1 MNFLDKFRYSFDN
14 LDEISVKPKV
24 QKKLIVKNYENPRLK
39 TLLSNSV
46 KVSKEIFP
54 KVQNAIEEV
63 FTNLNLEN
71 RFNFFITA
79 NHFETQAYCSMMPE
93 SNYADNKNVIP
104 REQLHFLVHYY
115 SIDLSF
121 LKSLQFQHY
130 YFQASLNNRPE
141 FQSD

>member
-79 NHFETQAYCSMMPE
+79 NHFETQAYC
-93 SNYADNKNVIP
+93 
-104 REQLHFLVHYY
+104 
-115 SIDLSF
+115 
-121 LKSLQFQHY
+121 
-130 YFQASLNNRPE
+130 
-141 FQSD
+141 